1 MSDRLAPRS
10 ICSDRRVAARR
21 RKAQFRQHVWIAAVS
36 ATFLIAIDGRVAAQ
50 QDASQRPF
58 IKVAPQIT
66 VQARETPIEVEIGP
80 DEVRLLGA
88 SLQIRGLPRRLQ
100 LNAGER
106 SASGGWLV
114 PLAELQFL
122 KVIAPDGLEGT
133 AEIDFELV
141 RSSGEIL
148 SGAKS
153 RLRIGRSQ
161 GADRPLPTDP
171 SDAADAKIET
181 KGFLGRTTR
190 FPIAPELPA
199 TPGPPKPT
207 EVERP
212 DRQAGARAPA
222 PKAEAPKQVTQVV
235 DPQKAAEYE
244 AQGRAAMAA
253 GRIAIARLHYGR
265 AVEFGSASAAMALAA
280 TYDPNELK
288 SAGVIGVVAEPETAR
303 KWYQKAHELGAPDAE
318 RRIARLDPR

>member
-1 MSDRLAPRS
+1 MSDRIAPRS
-10 ICSDRRVAARR
+10 ICSDRAVAARR
-21 RKAQFRQHVWIAAVS
+21 RNARSRQYFWIAAVS
-36 ATFLIAIDGRVAAQ
+36 ATLFIAVDGRVVAQ

-58 IKVAPQIT
+58 IKVAQQIT
-66 VQARETPIEVEIGP
+66 VQTRETPIEIEIGP

-133 AEIDFELV
+133 AEIDLELV
-141 RSSGEIL
+141 RSSGEVL

-161 GADRPLPTDP
+161 GADRPLPTGPGDT
-171 SDAADAKIET
+171 ADAKIET

-199 TPGPPKPT
+199 TPGTPKPT
-207 EVERP
+207 EVGRA
-212 DRQAGARAPA
+212 DRKSTAPA
-222 PKAEAPKQVTQVV
+222 PAAEAPKEVIQEA

-253 GRIAIARLHYGR
+253 GRVAIARLHYGR
-265 AVEFGSASAAMALAA
+265 AVDFGSASAAMALAA

-288 SAGVIGVVAEPETAR
+288 SAGVIGVVPEPELAL
-303 KWYQKAHELGAPDAE
+303 KWYQKARELGAPDAE
-318 RRIARLDPR
+318 HRIARIGSR